1 MEFFG
6 QIICKMQRLML
17 FFLMTLH
24 LNVWAQTD
32 TSKPIEISGYAEM
45 YYAYDFN
52 NPSNHELS
60 GFLYNHKRHNEVNVN
75 LAFIKAAYADQQNRA
90 NLAMM
95 VGNYA
100 QYNLAAEP
108 NWAQFVFEANLGFRI
123 SNKHNLWIDAGIL
136 PSHIGFESAVGAD
149 CATLTRSLLAENT
162 PYFES
167 GAKLTYTSKSE
178 KLFISVLY
186 LNGWQQIVKSD
197 FMHKPAFGMQFNYK
211 INNNTTFNYSNFAGT
226 MRPDSVDYFR
236 LYHNFYLL
244 LNNDK
249 LNCTL
254 GMDLG
259 SQSKGKE
266 RYWVFSPVAIA
277 QYKINKK
284 LKMAARVEY
293 YDDKNQIIIAGTNPN
308 GFKVLGTSLNL
319 DKQLTKKLCWRLEAK
334 RYWSEQQAWAENK
347 HYNTIITTAVSMK
360 F

>member
-1 MEFFG
+1 VEYSDQLENASINFG
-6 QIICKMQRLML
+6 GSFRKMICKMRRVML

-24 LNVWAQTD
+24 SNVWAQTD

-45 YYAYDFN
+45 YYAFDFN
-52 NPSNHELS
+52 KPSNHELS

-178 KLFISVLY
+178 KLFISFLY

-197 FMHKPAFGMQFNYK
+197 FMQKPAFGLQFNYK

-254 GMDLG
+254 GMDFG

-266 RYWVFSPVAIA
+266 KYWVFSPVAIA
-277 QYKINKK
+277 QYKINK
-284 LKMAARVEY
+284 
-293 YDDKNQIIIAGTNPN
+293 
-308 GFKVLGTSLNL
+308 
-319 DKQLTKKLCWRLEAK
+319 
-334 RYWSEQQAWAENK
+334 
-347 HYNTIITTAVSMK
+347 
-360 F
+360 